1 MAVGGGSTSLRC
13 FKPERSLFTVCLKK
27 LNQQLMGLDVSVDTD
42 NYEQLSGE
50 ESDNYFE
57 QHSLS
62 RTFCNFTLRVN
73 SIANGGAT
81 ELEQMGHLTG
91 VDIAPLAQMQEYPEE
106 EYLAF
111 LLSVA
116 KSTAEQQALLAK
128 YEADKA
134 AFTGNLPAVLATVQ
148 QLLAQLARI
157 DNLPALLDAH
167 GNDILG
173 YEYYFTDFLV
183 DKGQGY
189 IGNNFGQDLRNLER
203 FLQFAQSHGATTAW
217 FSYG

>member
-1 MAVGGGSTSLRC
+1 
-13 FKPERSLFTVCLKK
+13 
-27 LNQQLMGLDVSVDTD
+27 MGLDVLVITD
-42 NYEQLSGE
+42 NYEQLGDE

-62 RTFCNFTLRVN
+62 RTFCNFTLREN
-73 SIANGGAT
+73 SIANGSPP
-81 ELEQMGHLTG
+81 ELEQIGHLTG
-91 VDIAPLAQMQEYPEE
+91 VDISPLAQMSEYPEE
-106 EYLAF
+106 EYLEF
-111 LLSVA
+111 RLSVA
-116 KSTAEQQALLAK
+116 ESAADQQALLAK

-148 QLLAQLARI
+148 QLLERLAHV
-157 DNLPALLDAH
+157 DNLPSLLNAH

-173 YEYYFTDFLV
+173 YEYYFADFLV
-183 DKGQGY
+183 DKGKGY

>member
-1 MAVGGGSTSLRC
+1 
-13 FKPERSLFTVCLKK
+13 
-27 LNQQLMGLDVSVDTD
+27 MGLDVLVITD

-50 ESDNYFE
+50 EPEDYYE

-62 RTFCNFTLRVN
+62 RTFCNFTFRAN
-73 SIANGGAT
+73 SIENGGAT
-81 ELEQMGHLTG
+81 ELEQIGHLTE
-91 VDIAPLAQMQEYPEE
+91 VDVSPLAWMSEYPEE
-106 EYLAF
+106 EYLEF
-111 LLSVA
+111 RLSVA
-116 KSTAEQQALLAK
+116 ESANEQQTLLAK

-148 QLLAQLARI
+148 LLLERLAHI
-157 DNLPALLDAH
+157 NNLPDLLDAY

-189 IGNNFGQDLRNLER
+189 ISNNFGQDLRNLER
-203 FLQFAQSHGATTAW
+203 FLRFAQSHGATTAW